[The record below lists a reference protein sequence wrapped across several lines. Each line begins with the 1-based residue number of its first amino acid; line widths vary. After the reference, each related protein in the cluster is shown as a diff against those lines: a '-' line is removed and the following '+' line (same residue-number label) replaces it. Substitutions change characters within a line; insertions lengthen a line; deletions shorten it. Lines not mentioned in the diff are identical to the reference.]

1 MAAAAMAPRPQAGY
15 AGGAMA
21 PLPGRTDQGPAVSGP
36 CRVERFQAVFDPL
49 LDAAMDLH
57 SEAAGKEGVRRGLQS
72 LYYKMGEGELPG
84 AVQEK
89 LLRLLAAVEVRDS
102 SAANKVREEIIR
114 TTTTGWVEGGTW
126 QWALKHLIEAAK
138 DVAPVKVP
146 DADGQKLADADASEE
161 VSDEVATL
169 ITTIESRL
177 AEARKSGDARR
188 CDEFAKRL
196 ESLFAALRSRFVNAN
211 TLSQLLAALKA
222 AEEKDS
228 TAAQKC
234 LQEIAKTDFETSKT
248 WLPALKQLLR

>member
-126 QWALKHLIEAAK
+126 QWALKHLIE
-138 DVAPVKVP
+138 
-146 DADGQKLADADASEE
+146 DADASEE